1 MQPCDS
7 FFNFFSPPELPGD
20 DAELDE
26 EEEENLHSLL
36 EECTSLP
43 RAITSRQSSHAC
55 AVAVSIEAVP
65 CWRTDRNDRRQ
76 TWPIGRSPP
85 NRTRRADYELGK
97 ALQEKVV
104 PNAVKWYTGED
115 VE

>member
-36 EECTSLP
+36 EECTSLR
-43 RAITSRQSSHAC
+43 RAIVSRQSSHAC
-55 AVAVSIEAVP
+55 AVAVFIEP
-65 CWRTDRNDRRQ
+65 CLAGAPTAMTGAKRVESVGLRRTALDV
-76 TWPIGRSPP
+76 
-85 NRTRRADYELGK
+85 RTMSLARLSKKR
-97 ALQEKVV
+97 
-104 PNAVKWYTGED
+104 
-115 VE
+115 